1 MKNQRWAK
9 LKAMLFSN
17 IPLKILAVII
27 SAVAWIV
34 ITNISDPAKKTTIDN
49 IPVVLKN
56 YDNLSDKGYVY
67 QDDILNVSIEVKG
80 PKSVVGSLTE
90 NDFEAYADFEE
101 WDGKSKYVEVH
112 VKCKDKNISKHINFV
127 TTKSENNR
135 IYIYKKVDKEIP
147 IDIVFN
153 GSLDSGYVVG
163 DYGISRNIVSI
174 SGMDNVVNKIKA
186 ASVSLDLSAID
197 EKVSKEIVEKI
208 TIDFYDADG
217 NIVSIDNVETSIRE
231 VTLHMDIYQ
240 EKWIGV
246 EYTIT
251 GNPAE
256 GYHKREDTNNLVSV
270 KVVAQDFSAGNKI
283 VIPSGILDIS
293 GADSDKSFKV
303 DLKKYLPEGYT
314 ITSSITTLEVNVD
327 IEKFIEKTI
336 AIPVEKIMI
345 IGLNNEYQY
354 EITTVDNRNVLYVQ
368 VSGYEDQIGNLTM
381 EDLNPSIDISNK
393 APGIYGIKVSLDE
406 TVKGSITSSYNV
418 KVVVSEK
425 PVEEQPTGGAE
436 PASVDFELEVEE

>member
-1 MKNQRWAK
+1 MKSQRWAK
-9 LKAMLFSN
+9 FKAMLFSN

-27 SAVAWIV
+27 SAVVWIV
-34 ITNISDPAKKTTIDN
+34 IANISDPAKRTTIDN

-67 QDDILNVSIEVKG
+67 QDDLLNVAIEVKG

-112 VKCKDKNISKHINFV
+112 IKCKDKNISKHINFV
-127 TTKSENNR
+127 SAKSESNR
-135 IYIYKKVDKEIP
+135 VYIYKKLDKEIP

-153 GSLDSGYVVG
+153 GALDSGYVVG

-217 NIVSIDNVETSIRE
+217 NIVNTDNLETSIRE

-240 EKWIGV
+240 EKWISV
-246 EYTIT
+246 EYAIT

-256 GYHKREDTNNLVSV
+256 GYHKREDTSNLVSV
-270 KVVAQDFSAGNKI
+270 KVVAPDFSAGNKI
-283 VIPSGILDIS
+283 VIPSGTLDIT
-293 GADSDKSFKV
+293 GADSDKAFKV
-303 DLKKYLPEGYT
+303 DLKKYLPAGYT

-345 IGLNNEYQY
+345 TGLNNEYQY
-354 EITTVDNRNVLYVQ
+354 EITTVDNKNVLYVQ
-368 VSGYEDQIGNLTM
+368 VSGYEDQIGAITI

-393 APGIYGIKVSLDE
+393 APGIYGIKVSLE
-406 TVKGSITSSYNV
+406 ESFKGSITATYSV

-425 PVEEQPTGGAE
+425 VVDDQPTGIAE
-436 PASVDFELEVEE
+436 PASAAVELEIEE